1 MTKIIAHRG
10 FSGAYP
16 ENTMIA
22 FEKAVEQGMEGIE
35 LDIHLSK
42 DGEVVVAHD
51 ETLRRV
57 AGIDRAIADMTA
69 QELAQTEIHGG
80 NLCLTARGVP
90 TLREYFRFIKDKDV
104 FTNIE
109 LKTGIVRYEGIEE
122 KTMALVDEFSLREK
136 VLFSSFNHRSLRCIK
151 NIAPQMGCACLVMCH
166 LDRAGAYARER
177 GYQWINPHFTFI
189 NEETVA
195 EMNAEG
201 IGAQVWTVDDEKMMR
216 RLMELEVYAVI
227 TNRPDK
233 ALAVRR
239 EVMGV

>member
-1 MTKIIAHRG
+1 MAVRAFSSLDGIHIQQIREDVKRLCRLIAAQL
-10 FSGAYP
+10 SGTTALMKRLAW
-16 ENTMIA
+16 T
-22 FEKAVEQGMEGIE
+22 G
-35 LDIHLSK
+35 S
-42 DGEVVVAHD
+42 GEARSTSRMSLPMRH
-51 ETLRRV
+51 
-57 AGIDRAIADMTA
+57 
-69 QELAQTEIHGG
+69 
-80 NLCLTARGVP
+80 LCLTARGVP

-109 LKTGIVRYEGIEE
+109 LKTGIVRYEDIEE
-122 KTMALVDEFSLREK
+122 KTMALVDGFGLREK
-136 VLFSSFNHRSLRCIK
+136 VLFPSFNHRSLRCIK
-151 NIAPQMGCACLVMCH
+151 NIAPQMSCACLVMCH

-201 IGAQVWTVDDEKMMR
+201 IGAQVWTVDDANMMR

-239 EVMGV
+239 EVLGI